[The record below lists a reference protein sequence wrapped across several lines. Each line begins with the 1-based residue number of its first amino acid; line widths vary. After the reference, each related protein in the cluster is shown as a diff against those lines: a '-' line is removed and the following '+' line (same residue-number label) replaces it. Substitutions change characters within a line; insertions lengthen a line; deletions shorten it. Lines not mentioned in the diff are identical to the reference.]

1 MRWACVQPL
10 MSALSGPP
18 GVMAAFG
25 LGHGQGGEIGS
36 AGHPVRQIATGAAD
50 DIDAAPTIKEQRS
63 AREMRE
69 DGEIEIALEIGARH
83 EPPEQARRAATF
95 TSRACPRGSLKM
107 KGVPGPVA
115 ASRASRMDHAP

>member
-1 MRWACVQPL
+1 
-10 MSALSGPP
+10 
-18 GVMAAFG
+18 MAAFG

-50 DIDAAPTIKEQRS
+50 NIDAAPTIKEQRS

-69 DGEIEIALEIGARH
+69 DGEIEIPLKIT
-83 EPPEQARRAATF
+83 RATNRPNRPRSATF

-115 ASRASRMDHAP
+115 ASRASRMDHAPEAAPGV